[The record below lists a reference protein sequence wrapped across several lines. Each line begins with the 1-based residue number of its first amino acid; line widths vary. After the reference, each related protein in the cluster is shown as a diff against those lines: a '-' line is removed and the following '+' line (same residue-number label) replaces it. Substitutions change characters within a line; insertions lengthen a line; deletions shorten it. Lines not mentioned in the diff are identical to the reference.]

1 MGANRTT
8 FEKLQRDRAKKAKA
22 AAKRA
27 RRQGLT
33 PPATTEAAP
42 APSTT
47 ATDTGEWD
55 LGPSEKPLS
64 ASELLVLVEQLQQQ
78 FDSKAISFEEYEE
91 RKADLMARLPVD

>member
-33 PPATTEAAP
+33 PPETAEASAP
-42 APSTT
+42 ASTAT
-47 ATDTGEWD
+47 ATDQWN

-91 RKADLMARLPVD
+91 RKADLMARLPID